1 MEHCVT
7 HMSNQVEPQKRNQPA
22 IEKWPFG
29 FIFGV
34 QLGLRQPQALKN
46 TKKNKFLEEGQVF
59 FMSFLGTVEKTP

>member
-34 QLGLRQPQALKN
+34 QLGLRQPRALIE
-46 TKKNKFLEEGQVF
+46 TKMNKLLQVEQ
-59 FMSFLGTVEKTP
+59 L

>member
-34 QLGLRQPQALKN
+34 QLDLRQTQALIK
-46 TKKNKFLEEGQVF
+46 TKKNKKEKKNTQ
-59 FMSFLGTVEKTP
+59 GTNWSNDCSIQ